1 MKAEIKSK
9 VSDNREKL
17 QDVIP
22 LNTPFALYIE
32 PSDKCNFRCKFC
44 PTSDLKLMQ
53 ATNGRNY
60 GNMDFNLY
68 KKVIDECS
76 EFEDNIKLLSLYES
90 GEPLLNPMFPQMVE
104 YAKKSNKFNRILT
117 TTNAY
122 LMNNELSLKIIDAGL
137 DRINISIEG
146 INEEQYFN
154 ISNVKIDF
162 NKLVNNIKFFYENKK
177 QCEVSIKIVGNY
189 LSDDDK
195 KKFYDIFGN
204 ICDLIFIENI
214 TPSWGDF
221 DISHLR
227 ITTDMSTYG
236 KEFRKVSI
244 CPQIFF
250 AMCVN
255 SNSSVSPCCNDWAR
269 KVIIGNA
276 YNERL
281 KDIWNGEELLNLQ
294 KLFLRG
300 ERDEHPFC
308 SSCGG
313 PEYAFHD
320 NIDDYAEEILFK
332 IKRREK
338 KRREEKRRLIA
349 FEYAYKKT
357 A

>member
-76 EFEDNIKLLSLYES
+76 EFEDNIKLLSLHKD
-90 GEPLLNPMFPQMVE
+90 GEPLLNPMLPQMVE
-104 YAKKSNKFNRILT
+104 YAKKSCKFDKIAT

-122 LMNNELSLKIIDAGL
+122 LLNNELSLKIIDAGL

-177 QCEVSIKIVGNY
+177 QCEVSIKIPGNN

-214 TPSWGDF
+214 VASWSSF
-221 DISHLR
+221 DISGLE
-227 ITTDMSTYG
+227 IDTGMSLYG
-236 KEFRKVSI
+236 KQVNKVSVCSQSFYSMAI
-244 CPQIFF
+244 
-250 AMCVN
+250 N
-255 SNSSVSPCCNDWAR
+255 SNGMVSPCCADWAR

-300 ERDEHPFC
+300 ERDKHPFC

-332 IKRREK
+332 IKRREE
-338 KRREEKRRLIA
+338 KRREEKRR
-349 FEYAYKKT
+349 EEKRREDS
-357 A
+357 

>member
-1 MKAEIKSK
+1 MKASIKPK
-9 VSDNREKL
+9 ANH
-17 QDVIP
+17 DVRINLKYAIP
-22 LNTPFALYIE
+22 LQSPLCLFIE

-76 EFEDNIKLLSLYES
+76 EFEDNIKLLSLHKD
-90 GEPLLNPMFPQMVE
+90 GEPLLNPMLPQMVE
-104 YAKKSNKFNRILT
+104 YAKKSCKFDKIAT

-122 LMNNELSLKIIDAGL
+122 LLNNELSLKIIDAGL

-177 QCEVSIKIVGNY
+177 QCEVSIKIPGNN

-214 TPSWGDF
+214 VASWSSF
-221 DISHLR
+221 DISGLE
-227 ITTDMSTYG
+227 IDTGMSLYG
-236 KEFRKVSI
+236 KQVNKVSVCSQSFYSMAI
-244 CPQIFF
+244 
-250 AMCVN
+250 N
-255 SNSSVSPCCNDWAR
+255 SNGMVSPCCADWAR

-276 YNERL
+276 YNKKL

-308 SSCGG
+308 SSCRL
-313 PEYAFHD
+313 PEYVLSD

-332 IKRREK
+332 IKRREE
-338 KRREEKRRLIA
+338 KRREEIRRRKIRTSL
-349 FEYAYKKT
+349 
-357 A
+357 

>member
-1 MKAEIKSK
+1 MKAQIKPK
-9 VSDNREKL
+9 INLEERVKL
-17 QDVIP
+17 QDVLP
-22 LNTPFALYIE
+22 LKTPFSMLIE

-53 ATNGRNY
+53 ATEGRNY
-60 GNMDFNLY
+60 GNMNFDLY
-68 KKVIDECS
+68 KKVIDDIA
-76 EFEDNIKLLSLYES
+76 EFEDNLKIVHLYNQ
-90 GEPLLNPMFPQMVE
+90 GEPLLNPYFSNMVE
-104 YAKKSNKFNRILT
+104 YAKSKKYINKVAT
-117 TTNAY
+117 TSNAY
-122 LMNNELSLKIIDAGL
+122 LLNKELSLRIIQAGL
-137 DRINISIEG
+137 DRIQISIEG

-177 QCEVSIKIVGNY
+177 QCEVSIKIPGNN

-214 TPSWGDF
+214 VPNWSGF
-221 DISHLR
+221 DISGLE
-227 ITTDMSTYG
+227 IDTGISMYG
-236 KEFRKVSI
+236 KQVNKVSVCSLSFYSMAI
-244 CPQIFF
+244 
-250 AMCVN
+250 N
-255 SNSSVSPCCNDWAR
+255 SNGMVSPCCIDWAR

-276 YNERL
+276 YNKKL

-300 ERDEHPFC
+300 ERDKHPFC

-332 IKRREK
+332 IKRR
-338 KRREEKRRLIA
+338 LIA